1 MRKAYFKIFF
11 LSTKRILELKK
22 NNFYFKFLVSSF
34 VKDKKYYLIRWMREA
49 KKLRV
54 EEYYM
59 HLDDEPSVI
68 DKEENKRK
76 IEILKNHSFIIR
88 KFRNIAL
95 KINRI
100 NLSKI
105 QSCFYK
111 WTQVAYRFKIQTL
124 KLKKAVQAVD
134 ISKCS
139 SISNSDVKYK

>member
-1 MRKAYFKIFF
+1 
-11 LSTKRILELKK
+11 
-22 NNFYFKFLVSSF
+22 
-34 VKDKKYYLIRWMREA
+34 MREA